1 MNHMRFYIKGEK
13 NMKNNEKGF
22 VAISVIYSVFILFI
36 IIMLLIMYSYISDRK
51 NTNEIKKDM
60 RDSFNVQTP
69 HISFSRVGQEY
80 STGNNSVYVVVSKGK
95 YNLGTL
101 KYVWSSRQYAIPE
114 TSFNNGDAIL
124 LPTTKGSWYLIVQ
137 ACDIYNN
144 CSVAISKRFVVPGN
158 S

>member
-1 MNHMRFYIKGEK
+1 MNLTKSYIKGD
-13 NMKNNEKGF
+13 NMIKDEKGF

-36 IIMLLIMYSYISDRK
+36 IVMLLIMYSYISDRK

-80 STGNNSVYVVVSKGK
+80 ETGNDSVYVVASKGK
-95 YNLGTL
+95 YELGTL

-114 TSFNNGDAIL
+114 TTFTNGDAIP
-124 LPTTKGSWYLIVQ
+124 LPTVKGSWYLVVQ

-144 CSVAISKRFVVPGN
+144 CSVSISKRFVVSGSN
-158 S
+158 